1 MASIDQEFVT
11 RVNRIPH
18 HGLGLSVDVY
28 QPDLFELAGELTRR
42 GLDYGYLEIF
52 KAAPAA
58 LELVRRRLP
67 AALLAYHAEGLW
79 VTQPDPERLSPF
91 DAELDETAGQLRI
104 LDSHWLNHEC
114 AAKQMAGHSFG
125 TYLPALFTTA
135 SAEVTA
141 ANIAHAQQRL
151 DRTIPARAGRD
162 GRNGMG
168 PLFLLET
175 PPLTYVG
182 FGDLG
187 LADFFRLVTD
197 LTPCGVVLD
206 IGHLWTVYRY
216 TGEWRRR
223 PLAAFLA
230 ELLDAFP
237 LERVVEIHMAGLELH
252 PSVPSQRTAGEPPL
266 WIDAHGAPIP
276 GVLTDML
283 AQVLEHKGLA
293 HLKGVALE
301 VDTKPVPMI
310 VEEFAE
316 AQARFGPK
324 IAHELRDGRDNLPAS
339 VLSIPSVRSIQ
350 SNTTDQTDR
359 TDRMDRI
366 DRPASLA
373 EQYERYA
380 QIVTGRAAASLPVL
394 GQDAS
399 ALPLYVEHYLPHEI
413 LEWGGAVREMFP
425 ETCRS
430 LDRAGIPLDEF
441 VRFWFREPRETDQA
455 YDFFLL
461 KITRFVEFVRDV
473 LPAAAETAQRE
484 ADVLRNGYA
493 TACEQV
499 GSDAR

>member
-1 MASIDQEFVT
+1 MNLVTEEFLRRVT
-11 RVNRIPH
+11 RIPH

-28 QPDLFELAGELTRR
+28 TPDLFELVEALERN

-58 LELVRRRLP
+58 LESVRRRLP
-67 AALLAYHAEGLW
+67 AAWLAYHAEGLW

-91 DAELDETAGQLRI
+91 HAELDETAEQLRI

-114 AAKQMAGHSFG
+114 AAKQMAGYSFG
-125 TYLPALFTTA
+125 TYLPALFTEA

-141 ANIAHAQQRL
+141 ANIAQAQQRL
-151 DRTIPARAGRD
+151 DRSIAARG
-162 GRNGMG
+162 GMG

-187 LADFFRLVTD
+187 LADFFRLVTER
-197 LTPCGVVLD
+197 TPCGVVLD

-216 TGEWRRR
+216 TGAWRRR
-223 PLAAFLA
+223 PLTSFLA

-237 LERVVEIHMAGLELH
+237 LERVVEIHLAGLAPHERVH
-252 PSVPSQRTAGEPPL
+252 AEARAAGEPPL

-276 GVLTDML
+276 EVLTDML
-283 AQVLEHKGLA
+283 AQVLEHRGLA

-301 VDTKPVPMI
+301 VDTKPIPMI
-310 VEEFAE
+310 VEEFEQAR
-316 AQARFGPK
+316 ARFGHR
-324 IAHELRDGRDNLPAS
+324 IARLDARDSREKRDSIRAS
-339 VLSIPSVRSIQ
+339 RA
-350 SNTTDQTDR
+350 
-359 TDRMDRI
+359 
-366 DRPASLA
+366 RPARRACGAPDAGRLA
-373 EQYERYA
+373 EQYDRYA
-380 QIVTGRAAASLPVL
+380 RIVTGRATQGVPVL

-399 ALPLYVEHYLPHEI
+399 ALALYVEQYLPHEI
-413 LEWGGAVREMFP
+413 LEWGGAVREIFP

-430 LDRAGIPLDEF
+430 LERAGITLDEF

-461 KITRFVEFVRDV
+461 KITRFVEFVREV
-473 LPAAAETAQRE
+473 LPEAVETVQRDAQ
-484 ADVLRNGYA
+484 VLRDGYRAANEIVGA
-493 TACEQV
+493 T
-499 GSDAR
+499 S